1 MRASEWI
8 IAVFF
13 TWSTIL
19 AVTLPL
25 RISAVERI
33 LLVNAA
39 VFLLYVIVWRLRRR
53 AWVDYARDWIPQA
66 MAMVAYQQMGL
77 FAARAPQHLLESKW
91 IVFDRLLLDTFHLR
105 AALESL
111 GVVIP
116 FLLELSY
123 LFVYAVPPITM
134 GILYALG
141 ERRKAD
147 LVLAIYLIALFLCYG
162 QFPFWPSEPPRVV
175 FAGQDLPNFS
185 TPVRDLNLWLVGNGG
200 IHTSVFPSAHVSG
213 VFAVALGLLYV
224 VPKRRKLIAAYC
236 VYAILV
242 ALATVY
248 GRYHYAVDAL
258 AGAVIGVLAPPLGA
272 WLWRL
277 VNKRQPIRETV
288 EARDPV
294 TDRAGV

>member
-1 MRASEWI
+1 MRASEWV
-8 IAVFF
+8 IATFF

-19 AVTLPL
+19 AAVLPL

-33 LLVNAA
+33 LLMNAA
-39 VFLLYVIVWRLRRR
+39 VFLLYVIVWLLRRR
-53 AWVDYARDWIPQA
+53 GWVEYARDWIPQA

-77 FAARAPQHLLESKW
+77 FADGAPQHVLESKW

-105 AALESL
+105 TALESL
-111 GVVIP
+111 GPVIP
-116 FLLELSY
+116 SLLELSY

-134 GILYALG
+134 AILYVLG
-141 ERRKAD
+141 ERRRAD

-185 TPVRDLNLWLVGNGG
+185 TSVRDLNLWLVGNGG

-213 VFAVALGLLYV
+213 VFAVALGLMYA
-224 VPKRRKLIAAYC
+224 VPKRRKLIAAYF
-236 VYAILV
+236 VYAVLV

-248 GRYHYAVDAL
+248 GRYHYAVDAF
-258 AGAVIGVLAPPLGA
+258 AGAIIGVLSPPLGA
-272 WLWRL
+272 WLWRF
-277 VNKRQPIRETV
+277 VNKRQPVSETL
-288 EARDPV
+288 EAPDPV